1 MLLPPELVALLTPP
15 PPARLPLPPPA
26 HLAGG
31 VRLLRGAVYSAPAG
45 IRPLE
50 LDLWLPEEPRDEP
63 HGGWPVIVH
72 LHGGGWRAGTRG
84 DMGPRMRDWR
94 PGPFARLARAGF
106 AVAGVDYRLSGEAIY
121 PAQLDDVTAALA
133 WLHTRAAEL
142 GLDTRRIV
150 AWGESAG
157 AHLAALLA
165 LTAPTPVSGCVAWYG
180 PMDLTTLPAQ
190 ATPPGAYD
198 PADPGT
204 REALL
209 IGAAI
214 ADAPDRARA
223 ASPVTHV
230 TADAPP
236 FLILHGTDDA
246 AIPLA
251 QGARLAAALRD
262 AGVEV
267 DFRPV
272 PGADHAWAGL
282 SDREVERCFDTSLR
296 FARARTA
303 A

>member
-1 MLLPPELVALLTPP
+1 MPLPPDLVALLTPP
-15 PPARLPLPPPA
+15 APDQLPLPPAAQPA
-26 HLAGG
+26 PD
-31 VRLLRGAVYSAPAG
+31 VRLLRGAVYSTPAG

-50 LDLWLPEEPRDEP
+50 LDLWLPAEPR
-63 HGGWPVIVH
+63 GACPVIVY
-72 LHGGGWRAGTRG
+72 LHGGGWRTGTRG

-94 PGPFARLARAGF
+94 PGPFARLAQAGF
-106 AVAGVDYRLSGEAIY
+106 AVASLDYRLSGEAVY

-133 WLHTRAAEL
+133 WLHARAAEL
-142 GLDTRRIV
+142 GLDTARIV
-150 AWGESAG
+150 TWGESAG

-165 LTAPTPVSGCVAWYG
+165 LTAPVSGCVAWYG
-180 PMDLTTLPAQ
+180 PTDLSTLPTQ
-190 ATPPGAYD
+190 APPGSYD

-246 AIPLA
+246 AIPFA
-251 QGARLAAALRD
+251 QGEQLAAALRD

-272 PGADHAWAGL
+272 PGADHAWLGL
-282 SDREVERCFDTSLR
+282 AEEDVERCFETSLE
-296 FARARTA
+296 FARAHTA
-303 A
+303 TRALPR